1 MLIRGGLES
10 AHGKDSS
17 FIQDLLLVGE
27 EEEEEGGGGENGKL
41 QMIKPFH
48 REKIPTFFLF

>member
-27 EEEEEGGGGENGKL
+27 EEEEEGGGGGETCNF
-41 QMIKPFH
+41 Q
-48 REKIPTFFLF
+48 